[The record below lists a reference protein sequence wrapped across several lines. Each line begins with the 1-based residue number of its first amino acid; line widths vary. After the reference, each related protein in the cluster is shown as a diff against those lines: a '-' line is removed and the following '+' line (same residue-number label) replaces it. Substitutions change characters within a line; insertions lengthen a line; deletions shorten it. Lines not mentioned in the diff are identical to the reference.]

1 MDSLELFRNVVGNQ
15 DLYCAGWVSAVVQ
28 VAGALFGASEGKK
41 ADIKEQGRLKRQ
53 GIAQQFAAEFSA
65 EQMEEQA
72 GVALAASQQAANEE
86 RRMSAVLQSRALA
99 VAGASGAGVSDP
111 TMLRIV
117 GSIAEE
123 GELAAQTRRYE
134 GTEAARSLR
143 IQAEVAR
150 YEGRMAREGLQVQ
163 SQAIRQAGDASRTAS
178 LISTAAS
185 VWDKYD
191 SSKGNRSTT

>member
-1 MDSLELFRNVVGNQ
+1 MESLELFSSIVG
-15 DLYCAGWVSAVVQ
+15 DPGFGCAGWVRDVIQ
-28 VAGALFGASEGKK
+28 VAGAFFGSARQKK
-41 ADIKEQGRLKRQ
+41 AEIAEQGRLKRQ

-65 EQMEEQA
+65 EQMDEQA

-123 GELAAQTRRYE
+123 GELAAQTRMYE

-150 YEGRMAREGLQVQ
+150 YEGRMAREGLQIQ
-163 SQAIRQAGDASRTAS
+163 SQAIRKAGEASRTAS

-191 SSKGNRSTT
+191 SDKGNRSTD

>member
-1 MDSLELFRNVVGNQ
+1 MDNIELFRNIVGTFDFGVVGWIGA
-15 DLYCAGWVSAVVQ
+15 LVQ
-28 VAGALFGASEGKK
+28 VAGALFGAAEQKK
-41 ADIKEQGRLKRQ
+41 ADIKEEGRLKRQ

-65 EQMEEQA
+65 KQMDENAQ
-72 GVALAASQQAANEE
+72 VALAAAQQSANEE

-111 TMLRIV
+111 TILRIV

-123 GELAAQTRRYE
+123 GELAARTRLYE

-163 SQAIRQAGDASRTAS
+163 GQAIRDAGEARRTAS

-191 SSKGNRSTT
+191 SEKGNRAS

>member
-1 MDSLELFRNVVGNQ
+1 MDSLEVFKAVVGSVEFG
-15 DLYCAGWVSAVVQ
+15 AIGWVSAVIQ
-28 VAGALFGASEGKK
+28 VVGSLFGASEGKK

-65 EQMEEQA
+65 EQMEQQA

-99 VAGASGAGVSDP
+99 VAGASGAGASDP

-123 GELAAQTRRYE
+123 GELAAQTRKYE

-143 IQAEVAR
+143 IQAELAR

-163 SQAIRQAGDASRTAS
+163 AQSIRQAGDASRTAS

-191 SSKGNRSTT
+191 SSKGSTE